1 MVAGVPKTGP
11 ELCVGLPVS
20 RVRPGAQDAD
30 APRPNLRWRRIS
42 FALGDC
48 IFLMTVGVL
57 AAVAMLFANTLEC
70 NSVLQSFTGMALAM
84 LVQSLLALMVAPL
97 LGSIETMTPSMVV
110 AMGTPMILEAWG
122 MLGLELAA
130 RTALPLGAA
139 LGLFAFLLLELYGV
153 RCRTYFQRI
162 YSVP

>member
-1 MVAGVPKTGP
+1 MVAGVPKTPP
-11 ELCVGLPVS
+11 ELCVGLPAS
-20 RVRPGAQDAD
+20 RVRPGAHDAD
-30 APRPNLRWRRIS
+30 APQPNLRLRQVS

-57 AAVAMLFANTLEC
+57 AAAAMLFADTFEC
-70 NSVLQSFTGMALAM
+70 NGVLRSFAGMALAM
-84 LVQSLLALMVAPL
+84 LVQTLLALIVAPL

-122 MLGLELAA
+122 MLGLELAE

-153 RCRTYFQRI
+153 RCRTYFQRT